1 MKNVLIIDDDL
12 ALCTLLKS
20 RIEHSGDYHV
30 DMFTSARQGVEKLK
44 DVVYNAIVLDVL
56 MPDMSG
62 FETVK
67 RIRSMAG
74 ESSRTPIIVISAR
87 PSMKEV
93 FHFSEIRA
101 FLAKPFDDVQLLDV
115 LDRTC
120 GVERKEKPVVV
131 TAVLETK
138 PAGPQQPKILVAAME
153 KYMLTKV
160 SEYLQPLG
168 CTVLTTSDEEDALS
182 LAKGQQPNVII
193 YQYWEEPEKFNAA
206 KLFTR
211 TQQGVDTQQ
220 LRCLVVCPKNLEMQ
234 ASNELPKSKLFSY
247 SDSRELLTKLRQE
260 LAV

>member
-30 DMFTSARQGVEKLK
+30 DTSTSAREGVEKLK
-44 DVVYNAIVLDVL
+44 DGAYSAVVIDVL

-67 RIRSMAG
+67 RIRSLPG
-74 ESSRTPIIVISAR
+74 ESSKTPIIVISGR
-87 PSMKEV
+87 PSMKDV

-120 GVERKEKPVVV
+120 GVECKEKPVVI
-131 TAVLETK
+131 TAVLEK
-138 PAGPQQPKILVAAME
+138 EPAAAGPQQPKILVAAME

-168 CTVLTTSDEEDALS
+168 CTVLTTSDEEDAFS
-182 LAKGQQPNVII
+182 LAKEQQPNVVI
-193 YQYWEEPEKFNAA
+193 YQYW
-206 KLFTR
+206 
-211 TQQGVDTQQ
+211 
-220 LRCLVVCPKNLEMQ
+220 
-234 ASNELPKSKLFSY
+234 
-247 SDSRELLTKLRQE
+247 
-260 LAV
+260 